1 MHISSG
7 ILRIFLDSNIYFEM
21 EIGMIPTYVVY
32 RFIICLPFFNYKFNV
47 SRWFQVFFF
56 SWYLVVLVQL
66 PNWRKIWPY
75 VVANSK
81 YNILPLHI
89 SNYRIQRLH
98 LFRSICLRML
108 INLDSR
114 FFFNP
119 STQRSTII
127 QRDNVFID
135 MYQGVLNIKSI
146 VRCAYVRCIPDE
158 I

>member
-7 ILRIFLDSNIYFEM
+7 ILRIFLDSNIYIFRS
-21 EIGMIPTYVVY
+21 IFRNGNRNDTYICSIPTIN
-32 RFIICLPFFNYKFNV
+32 FIICLPFFNYKFNV

-119 STQRSTII
+119 STQRSTI
-127 QRDNVFID
+127 NTTVK
-135 MYQGVLNIKSI
+135 KSML
-146 VRCAYVRCIPDE
+146 VIPDE